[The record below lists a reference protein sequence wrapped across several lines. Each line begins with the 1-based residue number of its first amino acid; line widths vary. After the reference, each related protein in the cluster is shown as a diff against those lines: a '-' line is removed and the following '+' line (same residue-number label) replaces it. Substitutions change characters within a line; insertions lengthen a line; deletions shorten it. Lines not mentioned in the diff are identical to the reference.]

1 MILSRE
7 DRPPRPQPAPGWVVE
22 QPPHLPRSKLRSAL
36 AALRPSREPRD
47 VQAVLV
53 AELATNFWPSV
64 ITAGTFVAVG
74 LFAAITLHHRAMLV
88 VTVLGAIFA
97 FAKMVLIAVHRRV
110 VAASEPTDLHGVD
123 ALYWDRLHAL
133 SGAGFAAAVGSLGAM
148 IFAGHDRVIQMLAT
162 GLMFAYCSGIVARV
176 SIRPGSAMIFLL
188 LAAVPVIVSSAAHVE
203 PAHWLLAGMFALF
216 LGAAL
221 ESILHLHS
229 AASTQIAL
237 RLDMTSLARAD
248 PLTGLQNRLGLRQ
261 AFRGILHARRGGT
274 MLAVHCFDLDR
285 FKPVNDRY
293 GHPVGDMV
301 LKQVGERLRALLNE
315 GSVAAR
321 IGGDE
326 FVVVQYPLQQ
336 AAEADLFARRLSRA
350 ITTPYCI
357 GDLTIEIGLSLGYAT
372 APPGAYEL
380 DALFAQADV
389 ALYRMKLSGGGVA
402 RGAG

>member
-1 MILSRE
+1 MILSRK

-22 QPPHLPRSKLRSAL
+22 QPPHPPRSKLRSAL
-36 AALRPSREPRD
+36 AAVRPSREPRD
-47 VQAVLV
+47 VRAVLV

-64 ITAGTFVAVG
+64 ITAGTFVTVG
-74 LFAAITLHHRAMLV
+74 LFAGVTLHHGAMLA
-88 VTVLGAIFA
+88 VTALGACFA
-97 FAKMVLIAVHRRV
+97 LAKMVVIALHRRA
-110 VAASEPTDLHGVD
+110 VAAGDPTDLDGHD
-123 ALYWDRLHAL
+123 ARKWDRLHTL
-133 SGAGFAAAVGSLGAM
+133 SGAGFAAAVGALGAM
-148 IFAGHDRVIQMLAT
+148 IFAGHDRVVQMLAT
-162 GLMFAYCSGIVARV
+162 GLLFAYCSGIVARV
-176 SIRPGSAMIFLL
+176 SIRPGSAMAFLL
-188 LAAVPVIVSSAAHVE
+188 LAAVPLILSSAAHVE
-203 PAHWLLAGMFALF
+203 PAHWLLAGMFAVF

-229 AASTQIAL
+229 AASEQIAL

-261 AFRGILHARRGGT
+261 AFRGILQSRRTGT

-293 GHPVGDMV
+293 GHPVGDLM
-301 LKQVGERLRALLNE
+301 LKQVGERLRGLLGD

-350 ITTPYCI
+350 ITAPYRI
-357 GDLTIEIGLSLGYAT
+357 GELTIEIGVSLGYAT

-389 ALYRMKLSGGGVA
+389 ALYRMKLSGGGVS
-402 RGAG
+402 RAG